1 MLRSG
6 CTGCERHDGSIQPPA
21 LPTDEQSRLA
31 ELVSLAL
38 LDTGGDERFDR
49 VTRLARR
56 MFDVDVALVTLVDTD
71 RQWFLSKQGTDLE
84 GSSRETS
91 FCGHALHSD
100 DILLVDDAT
109 VDVRFSDNPLVVDD
123 PAIRFYAG
131 QPIHGP
137 GGSRLGTLCLIDG
150 RPRTLTLEEAESLR
164 DLAGVV
170 EDEIAV
176 SHASSIDDLTGLA
189 NRRGFEF
196 VAGKLLEVCRRSGRN
211 ATILFAD
218 LDGLKEINDAHGH
231 AAGDR
236 ALHEFGQILLGIHRE
251 SDVVARLGG
260 DEFAVLLTGTDVPDP
275 ALHKLDASI
284 ARFNESTGLPFRLD
298 ASVGTARFRPGSG
311 QTLDELLASADADMY
326 QHKQQD

>member
-1 MLRSG
+1 
-6 CTGCERHDGSIQPPA
+6 
-21 LPTDEQSRLA
+21 
-31 ELVSLAL
+31 
-38 LDTGGDERFDR
+38 
-49 VTRLARR
+49 
-56 MFDVDVALVTLVDTD
+56 MFDVDVALVTLVDED

-84 GSSRETS
+84 EFSRATS

-109 VDVRFSDNPLVVDD
+109 VDARFSGNPLVVDD

-137 GGSRLGTLCLIDG
+137 GGSRLGTLCLLDS
-150 RPRTLTLEEAESLR
+150 RPRTLTPDEADSLR

-176 SHASSIDDLTGLA
+176 TQASSIDDLTGLA

-196 VAGKLLEVCRRSGRN
+196 VARKILEVCRRSGRS

-218 LDGLKEINDAHGH
+218 LDGLKETNDTHGH

-236 ALHEFGQILLGIHRE
+236 ALYEFAQILLGIHRS

-260 DEFAVLLTGTDVPDP
+260 DEFAVLLTGTTTPDP
-275 ALHKLDASI
+275 SLPKLAAALD
-284 ARFNESTGLPFRLD
+284 RFNASTHLPFRLS
-298 ASVGTARFRPGSG
+298 ASVGMAQFESDSVE
-311 QTLDELLASADADMY
+311 TLDELIARADTDMY
-326 QHKQQD
+326 RHKQRV